1 MTDAK
6 DVTRVTSSLV
16 SLSGEGAAA
25 APSATWPVV
34 IEARHVRL
42 SAAHIEMLFGAGH
55 ALLELVPLPGT
66 GRFAS
71 ADVVDVRGPSGTLK
85 SVRVLG
91 PVTAA
96 TRVYLSDD
104 DVADCGLD
112 ANRGGVSVDGPRGTL
127 VLAAGAV
134 MDVRR
139 LVVPK
144 GAAWSGA
151 SASIDVLVR
160 GERARELRG
169 VPVEHGGDAG
179 ADGTEG
185 VPWLAIDVANANAM
199 DIGPATRAT
208 ASSRG

>member
-1 MTDAK
+1 MTAP
-6 DVTRVTSSLV
+6 VA
-16 SLSGEGAAA
+16 SGEGAPIAG
-25 APSATWPVV
+25 APITGAPITGAVPTWPVV

-42 SAAHIEMLFGAGH
+42 TAAHIEMLFGPGH
-55 ALLELVPLPGT
+55 ALLELVPLPPT

-71 ADVVDVRGPSGTLK
+71 ADVVDVRGPGSALK

-91 PVTAA
+91 PVTST

-112 ANRGGVSVDGPRGTL
+112 VNRTGGVSIDGPRGTL

-134 MDVRR
+134 VDVRR
-139 LVVPK
+139 LVMPRAT
-144 GAAWSGA
+144 AASAASGA
-151 SASIDVLVR
+151 LDLLVR

-169 VPVEHGGDAG
+169 VPVEASAEAG
-179 ADGTEG
+179 E
-185 VPWLAIDVANANAM
+185 VWLAIDIDNANAM

>member
-1 MTDAK
+1 MTNAFGN
-6 DVTRVTSSLV
+6 
-16 SLSGEGAAA
+16 SGEGAATSGTSST
-25 APSATWPVV
+25 PTWPVV

-42 SAAHIEMLFGAGH
+42 SAAHVEMLFGAGH
-55 ALLELVPLPGT
+55 ALLELVWLPPT

-85 SVRVLG
+85 GVRVLG
-91 PVTAA
+91 PIAGA

-112 ANRGGVSVDGPRGTL
+112 GNRAGGVSIDGPRGTL

-134 MDVRR
+134 LDVRR
-139 LVVPK
+139 LVVPRQAT
-144 GAAWSGA
+144 GPSGETL
-151 SASIDVLVR
+151 DVLVR

-169 VPVEHGGDAG
+169 MPVEQNGDANG
-179 ADGTEG
+179 GG
-185 VPWLAIDVANANAM
+185 VGDDANGGPWLAIDIANANAM
-199 DIGPATRAT
+199 DIGPLTRAT